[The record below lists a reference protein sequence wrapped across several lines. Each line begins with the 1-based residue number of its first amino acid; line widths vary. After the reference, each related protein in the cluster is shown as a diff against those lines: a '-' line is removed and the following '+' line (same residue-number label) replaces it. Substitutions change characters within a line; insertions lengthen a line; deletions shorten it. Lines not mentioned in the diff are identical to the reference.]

1 MVFVDDARR
10 HLQIYDT
17 SHLYVFGDLNYR
29 VSLKNPRHLSL
40 EQFGDMLKKDHRELL
55 VHDQLY
61 QEIKGARTLHGLSE
75 GEITFPP
82 SYKFKVGTDDYK
94 VNTALH
100 LLVRRGLTNRPTG
113 FFKESTKLVRS
124 HLVCL
129 DWQST
134 CRTVLLG
141 GFRSFEGWAASL
153 DCSLLLGE
161 GDTLQRSQANHSFI
175 RISRGPGQDRQ
186 PKSAAPSSV
195 RC

>member
-55 VHDQLY
+55 VHDQLH
-61 QEIKGARTLHGLSE
+61 QEITGARTLHGLSE

-94 VNTALH
+94 VNTALA
-100 LLVRRGLTNRPTG
+100 
-113 FFKESTKLVRS
+113 
-124 HLVCL
+124 
-129 DWQST
+129 ST
-134 CRTVLLG
+134 CSARTDKPSYRLFQREYQAG
-141 GFRSFEGWAASL
+141 AIASCMPRL
-153 DCSLLLGE
+153 AKYVSDSTIRWVSL
-161 GDTLQRSQANHSFI
+161 I
-175 RISRGPGQDRQ
+175 
-186 PKSAAPSSV
+186 
-195 RC
+195 